1 MAEAARYFT
10 PAQENVSLPVHGVS
24 LDGQVATAHAMPRL
38 LEQLLSESLIKLPLT
53 LLQSSLSCTP
63 PPFFLPLSHT
73 RDARRV
79 APGRDRSNTCLFSA
93 WN

>member
-10 PAQENVSLPVHGVS
+10 PAQENVSLPVYGVS

-53 LLQSSLSCTP
+53 LLQSSLLYP
-63 PPFFLPLSHT
+63 APFFLPLSHT